1 VGDESGL
8 CRDSAALTRVS
19 TDFGGMIRRRP
30 DAVLVPRTAADIAA
44 VIRTGV
50 PVTARGRGHSTHG
63 QSLVDG
69 GVLVDM
75 AGLGAVH
82 RVRPGYAVVDG
93 GASWRTVL
101 EATLPLGVTPPVVP
115 DFLDLSVGGT
125 LSLGGIGGTSH
136 RHGAQADTVL
146 ELEVVT
152 GTGAVVTCPPGSDL
166 FQAVLGGLGQCGII
180 TRATIKLLP
189 APVMVRR
196 LKVRYPGTAALN
208 AAQRELVL
216 NGQCD
221 YVKGLIGR
229 DGGWAHVLEAVS
241 FRDEDFAVP
250 GGGEIIDTESLSYF
264 DFLNRLGDEE
274 AFLATLSRRVQPRP
288 WCSVFL
294 PHHAIDAVIDASLA
308 RPLDE
313 VGTSGLFLCHPIP
326 RSVLT
331 TPLLRVPDDPMPFQ
345 FSVFRY
351 ADEDSA
357 APAMLAANRALYG
370 LTLAAGG
377 TLYPFCSVP
386 LDHAGW
392 QAHWGPRWE
401 FLRAAKSGHDP
412 AGLLN
417 RGQGIFP

>member
-1 VGDESGL
+1 MGDEVVLG
-8 CRDSAALTRVS
+8 RDSATLSRVS

-30 DAVLVPRTAADIAA
+30 EAVLVPRTAADIAA
-44 VIRTGV
+44 VLRDGV
-50 PVTARGRGHSTHG
+50 PVTARGRGHSTRG
-63 QSLVDG
+63 QSLVDS
-69 GVLVDM
+69 GVVVDM

-82 RVRPGYAVVDG
+82 RVEPGYAVVDG
-93 GASWRTVL
+93 GASWRTVV
-101 EATLPLGVTPPVVP
+101 AASLPLGLTPPVVP

-136 RHGAQADTVL
+136 RYGAQTDTVL

-152 GTGAVVTCPPGSDL
+152 GVGSVVTCSPGSDL
-166 FQAVLGGLGQCGII
+166 FRAVLGGLGQCGII
-180 TRATIKLLP
+180 TRATIKLVP
-189 APVMVRR
+189 APDAVRR
-196 LKVRYPGTAALN
+196 LKIRYPNTAALN
-208 AAQRELVL
+208 AAQRQLVL

-221 YVKGLIGR
+221 YVEGLILQ
-229 DGGWAHVLEAVS
+229 DGGWSHVLEAVS
-241 FRDEDFAVP
+241 FRDKDFTLP
-250 GGGEIIDTESLSYF
+250 GDVVEAESLSYV

-274 AFLATLSRRVQPRP
+274 AFLATLGRRVQPRP

-294 PHHAIDAVIDASLA
+294 PHNAVDAVIDASLA
-308 RPLDE
+308 RPLSE
-313 VGTSGLFLCHPIP
+313 VGVNGLFLCYPIP
-326 RSVLT
+326 RSVLA

-351 ADEDSA
+351 ADEDFDA
-357 APAMLAANRALYG
+357 AAMLAANRALYG

-392 QAHWGPRWE
+392 QAHWGPEWE
-401 FLRAAKSGHDP
+401 FLRAAKSVHDP

>member
-1 VGDESGL
+1 VGDE
-8 CRDSAALTRVS
+8 AALERVS

-30 DAVLVPRTAADIAA
+30 EAVLVPSAAADIAA
-44 VIRTGV
+44 VLRGGT

-63 QSLVDG
+63 QSLVDS
-69 GVLVDM
+69 GVVVDM

-82 RVRPGYAVVDG
+82 RVEPGYAVVDG
-93 GASWRTVL
+93 GASWRTVV
-101 EATLPLGVTPPVVP
+101 EATLPHGLTPPVVP

-136 RHGAQADTVL
+136 RYGAQVDTVL

-152 GTGAVVTCPPGSDL
+152 GTGSVVTCAPGSDL
-166 FQAVLGGLGQCGII
+166 FRAVLGGLGQCGII
-180 TRATIKLLP
+180 TRATITLVP
-189 APVMVRR
+189 APEVVRR
-196 LKVRYPGTAALN
+196 LKARYPDSAALN
-208 AAQRELVL
+208 VAQQELVL
-216 NGQCD
+216 SGQCD
-221 YVKGLIGR
+221 YLEGLILQ
-229 DGGWAHVLEAVS
+229 DGGWSHILEAFGDKDFTVS
-241 FRDEDFAVP
+241 
-250 GGGEIIDTESLSYF
+250 GEVIETESLTYF

-274 AFLATLSRRVQPRP
+274 TFLGTLSRRVQPRP

-294 PHHAIDAVIDASLA
+294 PHHAVDAVIDASLD
-308 RPLDE
+308 RQL
-313 VGTSGLFLCHPIP
+313 VGTSGLFLCYPIP

-351 ADEDSA
+351 ADRDSDA
-357 APAMLAANRALYG
+357 DAMLAANRALYG

-386 LDHAGW
+386 LDRAGW
-392 QAHWGPRWE
+392 RAHWGPEWE
-401 FLRAAKSGHDP
+401 FLREAKSVYDP